1 MTNFFVFTH
10 FYFTTYKLCIKAHSD
25 ENLQTHSLQA
35 LKNTRK
41 KGKNYTIFTPKC
53 YKRYCRTWK
62 LRNLCKI
69 YAENTQDT
77 DDICIKIHTP
87 YFFRCSDAFGPGS
100 SPGGHT
106 TKTHA
111 KGVLLIPLAY
121 VLWKN
126 LFGYF
131 SVSYF
136 FRARC
141 RLPREWS
148 WLSFSCLW
156 RFSRDRKS
164 VV

>member
-10 FYFTTYKLCIKAHSD
+10 FYFAIYKLCIKARSD
-25 ENLQTHSLQA
+25 EDLQTHSLQA

-87 YFFRCSDAFGPGS
+87 YFFRCSDALVPSSSLGGCTIKSGS
-100 SPGGHT
+100 PKCGLPLFIWKKT
-106 TKTHA
+106 TA
-111 KGVLLIPLAY
+111 
-121 VLWKN
+121 
-126 LFGYF
+126 F
-131 SVSYF
+131 SVRLLQ
-136 FRARC
+136 FRKRC
-141 RLPREWS
+141 VIICKVRAKQKTDENKGEDFYRWK
-148 WLSFSCLW
+148 WFTA
-156 RFSRDRKS
+156 
-164 VV
+164 